1 MSEGKKPLRGLGKK
15 HPSTVKSE
23 ASQGERQP
31 VTRASTSTKEKIPF
45 RELPPKKK
53 VCRLLAILAIT
64 LAILCVAAFAV
75 LYARVPELDLANFN
89 YIQNAR
95 ILDKDGQFYQE
106 LQGSEKREVVS
117 IDQIPEDVQNAFI
130 AIEDQRFRNHHGVDF
145 PRFTK
150 ALLGVVFSGNLDGPG
165 GSTITQQLI
174 KLTHLTSERTID
186 RKFQEVIL
194 AMRLEKVYSKDQILE
209 AYLNKINLSQAWG
222 VQAASKVF
230 FNKDV
235 SQLNIAQ
242 AAILASIANSPS
254 YYDPYTY
261 TTDAEGNTAFAKDDQ
276 GRFILSENNKSRSY
290 LVIDKMLELGYI
302 DQAAYDTAYNALST
316 NDVGLTYT
324 ETQES
329 YSYFTDAVY
338 ENIMTDLMATYD
350 YSEEEASEYLLNGG
364 LTIESTVDPKVQEI
378 METCAK
384 DDSLYPSQSGAA
396 AEASAAQSAD
406 TGETYNYIPQ
416 VGMTVIDNKTGHVAG
431 IVGGREE
438 KSNLSLNRA
447 TQKFQPGSSTKPLT
461 TYGPGLDT
469 GAITLASVFQD
480 VPISYQNWKPQNAE
494 GGHGGATTVREGI
507 VNSTNIVAVQA
518 NLETGLDV
526 SAKYAEKLGLEIV
539 KDGDKND
546 MSPAALALGGYTNGQ
561 STLAMASAFST
572 FPNMGEHKNAVFYTR
587 VTDPSGKVILEN
599 KNESE
604 QVFKAQTAYLI
615 TDALKGVVQGGTT
628 SISVAGQPV
637 AGKTGTT
644 DENRHAWFCGYTPY
658 YSMAVW
664 YGYDNN
670 VVETSQ
676 GTYYLNIDVFGGSKP
691 GPASMFEEV
700 MNQVHADLEASD
712 FPANP
717 GGISTASVDK
727 VSGKLATSLTAQDP
741 RGSMA
746 INEMFV
752 DGTAPT
758 QQDDVHVNADLCSVT
773 NAYATGFCPDHK
785 TVCRVKPVNPHFP
798 EGVTPLQGVS
808 YDDPNVYAPDDG
820 QTCPIHTSA
829 NNTDIKLMVSGGA
842 VGGTI
847 NMANGRAIVLVAN
860 GPSNQSTTFA
870 SSSGSIVVNATGNQ
884 ATLTA
889 ASPGTATVT
898 ITQKMSYTVSRGG
911 QAKSYEA
918 SFTKQLTIIVL

>member
-1 MSEGKKPLRGLGKK
+1 MSEGKKPLRGLSRK
-15 HPSTVKSE
+15 HQTTVNSGV
-23 ASQGERQP
+23 SQEETPQSSKA
-31 VTRASTSTKEKIPF
+31 VKTKGAKIPF
-45 RELPPKKK
+45 RDLPPGKKIL
-53 VCRLLAILAIT
+53 RILLTLVIALAAVGVI
-64 LAILCVAAFAV
+64 AFAV
-75 LYARVPELDLANFN
+75 LYARVPELDVANFN

-106 LQGSEKREVVS
+106 LQGSERREVVS

-130 AIEDQRFRNHHGVDF
+130 AIEDQRFRSHHGVDF
-145 PRFTK
+145 PRFIK
-150 ALLGVVFSGNLDGPG
+150 ALLGVVSSGSLDGPG

-174 KLTHLTSERTID
+174 KLTHLTSEKTID

-194 AMRLEKVYSKDQILE
+194 ALRLEKVYSKDQILE

-235 SQLNIAQ
+235 SQLDIAQ
-242 AAILASIANSPS
+242 AAILAAIANSPS

-261 TTDAEGNTAFAKDDQ
+261 VTDEDGITVIDKDDN
-276 GRFILSENNKSRSY
+276 GNYILSENNKSRAY

-302 DQAAYDTAYNALST
+302 DQGEYDTAYNELAT
-316 NDVGLTYT
+316 NNVGLTYV
-324 ETQES
+324 ENQES

-338 ENIMTDLMATYD
+338 EAVLDDLMETYD
-350 YSEEEASEYLLNGG
+350 YTEAEASEYLLNGG
-364 LTIESTVDPKVQEI
+364 LTIESTVDPKVQGI

-384 DDSLYPSQSGAA
+384 DDSLYPAQSGAA
-396 AEASAAQSAD
+396 AAASEAQSAD
-406 TGETYNYIPQ
+406 TGESYNYIPQ
-416 VGMTVIDNKTGHVAG
+416 VGMTIIDNETGYVAG
-431 IVGGREE
+431 IVGGRED
-438 KSNLSLNRA
+438 KTNLSLNRA

-480 VPISYQNWKPQNAE
+480 VPISYQGWTPQNAE
-494 GGHGGATTVREGI
+494 GGNGGATTVREGI
-507 VNSTNIVAVQA
+507 TASTNIVAVQA
-518 NLETGLDV
+518 NLETGINV
-526 SAKYAEKLGLEIV
+526 SADYAEKLGLEIV
-539 KDGDKND
+539 RDGDKND
-546 MSPAALALGGYTNGQ
+546 LNPAALALGGYTNGQ

-572 FPNMGEHKNAVFYTR
+572 FPNMGEHKEAVFYTR
-587 VTDPSGKVILEN
+587 VTDPSGEVILEN
-599 KNESE
+599 KTESE
-604 QVFKAQTAYLI
+604 KIFKAQTAYLI

-628 SISVAGQPV
+628 TVSVAGQPV

-676 GTYYLNIDVFGGSKP
+676 GTYYLNIGVFGGSKP
-691 GPASMFEEV
+691 GPAYMFEEV
-700 MNQVHADLEASD
+700 MNQVHEDLPASD
-712 FPANP
+712 FAANP

-727 VSGKLATSLTAQDP
+727 VSGKLATELTAQDP
-741 RGSMA
+741 RGNMTVT
-746 INEMFV
+746 EMFI

-758 QQDDVHVNADLCSVT
+758 QRDDVHINADLCSTT
-773 NAYATGFCPDHK
+773 NAYATSHCPDHK
-785 TVCRVKPVNPHFP
+785 TVCRVKATSPHYP
-798 EGVTPLQGVS
+798 EGVTPLQGIS
-808 YDDPNVYAPDDG
+808 YEDPNIYAPDDG

-829 NNTDIKLMVSGGA
+829 NNTEINLMVSGGA

-847 NMANGRAIVLVAN
+847 NMARGRAIVLVAN
-860 GPSNQSTTFA
+860 GPSNASTAFSA
-870 SSSGSIVVNATGNQ
+870 SSGSISVNATGNQ

-889 ASPGTATVT
+889 TSTGTATLTV
-898 ITQKMSYTVSRGG
+898 TQKMPYTVSRGG
-911 QAKSYEA
+911 QARSYEA
-918 SFTKQLTIIVL
+918 TFTKQLTIIVL